1 MLHMFGRT
9 MSFEELLQRANS
21 EPNYEQLQKG
31 LLYIV
36 QTTHDL
42 YYIAR
47 FIEPFLPHVDSGSM
61 YTFHTML
68 QNGANS
74 IYLFP
79 GLIHNVINDCRT
91 NDRLLQLVQVIVKK
105 YL

>member
-1 MLHMFGRT
+1 MFGN
-9 MSFEELLQRANS
+9 MSFEELIQRANS

-36 QTTHDL
+36 QTTQDL
-42 YYIAR
+42 YYMAR
-47 FIEPFLPHVDSGSM
+47 FIEPFLPHVNSGSM
-61 YTFHTML
+61 NTFHTML

-74 IYLFP
+74 TYLFP

-91 NDRLLQLVQVIVKK
+91 NERLLQLIQVTVKK

>member
-1 MLHMFGRT
+1 
-9 MSFEELLQRANS
+9 MSFEELIQRANS

-36 QTTHDL
+36 QTTQDL

-47 FIEPFLPHVDSGSM
+47 FIEPFLPHVNSSNM
-61 YTFHTML
+61 NTFHTML

-79 GLIHNVINDCRT
+79 GLIHNVMNECRT